1 MKHVFSTENLERVFS
16 KPENDY
22 EGFRKF
28 LYDYTHGREVFDE
41 DGNKVTNAMAN
52 DKINRVCFDIL
63 GLDPEQK
70 YTKRDIH
77 RAMKKHGMELFEII
91 EEVIDFKVATGF
103 KDNEFFN
110 AFVDMKNLA
119 EGDKNEFWTEKDVIL
134 SVAQVSGD
142 HHDFNC
148 RVRIA

>member
-22 EGFRKF
+22 EGFSKF

-52 DKINRVCFDIL
+52 EKINRVCFDIL
-63 GLDPEQK
+63 GLDPEQN

-142 HHDFNC
+142 HHDL
-148 RVRIA
+148 RKIGSV